1 MNHDLGIKQTEK
13 EDKSTEQ
20 KYIWI
25 DLEMTG
31 LDPKTDKILEIVS
44 VVTDGDLN
52 IIAQGPE
59 IVISHPESRLLKMD
73 PWCTRVHKKT
83 GLWDRVIAS
92 DTSLEEA
99 EQQTLS
105 FLRQHCN
112 PKKSPLAGNSVWM
125 DRVFIMNY
133 MTRLYDFMHY
143 RTIDVSTIKE
153 LIKAWYPDEAQTFKK
168 QNSHRALGD
177 ILESIEELKH
187 YRKLVF
193 K

>member
-105 FLRQHCN
+105 FLRQHL
-112 PKKSPLAGNSVWM
+112 PL
-125 DRVFIMNY
+125 
-133 MTRLYDFMHY
+133 
-143 RTIDVSTIKE
+143 
-153 LIKAWYPDEAQTFKK
+153 FKK
-168 QNSHRALGD
+168 PWLFLIIKKLKAKF
-177 ILESIEELKH
+177 ILLLIHYIKSYLKTSL
-187 YRKLVF
+187 R
-193 K
+193 